1 MGIWSQAV
9 LLGAW
14 FGLLHAFDAD
24 HLATIGGLAVRDRSL
39 PPSGY
44 ALRWAFGHAAAI
56 GLVAAAV
63 LGFGLTRALDLSRYA
78 ELLVCAALFA
88 IGIQA
93 LAAARRSASRPSAVR
108 EHAAAPG
115 DAHLHFLAPWHEHSR
130 GGRTSVLMGLLHGGA
145 GSAAV
150 LALLPLTRFE
160 SGIASALYLACFSLG
175 VAFGALA
182 FARVFASLARRSATA
197 GARLAAAFQ
206 GAVGVVA
213 IVSGG
218 LLLYEWAYGGG

>member
-56 GLVAAAV
+56 GLVATAV

-93 LAAARRSASRPSAVR
+93 LAAARRSASRPNSVR
-108 EHAAAPG
+108 EHAAAPR
-115 DAHLHFLAPWHEHSR
+115 DAHLHFLHP
-130 GGRTSVLMGLLHGGA
+130 GTSIH
-145 GSAAV
+145 
-150 LALLPLTRFE
+150 
-160 SGIASALYLACFSLG
+160 
-175 VAFGALA
+175 
-182 FARVFASLARRSATA
+182 
-197 GARLAAAFQ
+197 AAA
-206 GAVGVVA
+206 GRAC
-213 IVSGG
+213 
-218 LLLYEWAYGGG
+218 